1 MTFSES
7 KILSIRK
14 AIKITSVLLAIS
26 AVITFFACSKMLYTF
41 SVENAYIYERNL
53 KTLNAV
59 ERPICKGM
67 VKVGEVQTK
76 LVLPRNQKKAG
87 YDIFSD
93 ISRKHNK

>member
-67 VKVGEVQTK
+67 VKVGEKGQIVI
-76 LVLPRNQKKAG
+76 PAKARKIF
-87 YDIFSD
+87 DIKTVGKQLF
-93 ISRKHNK
+93 R